1 MNHPAVLML
10 ALVAGIYLGRL
21 WFQDR
26 VRGQTGTPGNQ
37 PLPGATPAPARLV
50 FMAMAGCLGLLTIET
65 AGEHWLGVANQQSTM
80 TWLAAAYSIASAP
93 IIEEILFRGW
103 LVIDD
108 RGRRIMWLAAIG
120 ASVVFALL
128 HPFLWRWDD
137 AGFALTLN
145 VKGWFSATIVFAT
158 SLWLYALRLGSW
170 NPQRSLLPCFA
181 GHAAK
186 NLGVVAVKAA
196 AGFMGGL
203 W

>member
-1 MNHPAVLML
+1 MTHPAVVLL

-21 WFQDR
+21 WLQDR
-26 VRGQTGTPGNQ
+26 NRAQTGEPNPQ
-37 PLPGATPAPARLV
+37 ALPGAKPAPPRLV
-50 FMAMAGCLGLLTIET
+50 IVAIAGSLVLLAIET
-65 AGEHWLGVANQQSTM
+65 AGEHVLGVAAQQSTM
-80 TWLAAAYSIASAP
+80 TWLAALYSIAGAP
-93 IIEEILFRGW
+93 IIEEVLFRGW
-103 LVIDD
+103 LVIED
-108 RGRRIMWLAAIG
+108 RGRRTMWLAAIG

-137 AGFALTLN
+137 AGFALTLS
-145 VKGWFSATIVFAT
+145 VKGWFSAAIVFAT

-170 NPQRSLLPCFA
+170 NPQLSLLPCFA